1 MLEGSDD
8 GNALSDIRGEF
19 ASRNFR
25 NFLCGNKIKPQSIGY
40 STPNKPRKRPYVSY
54 R

>member
-8 GNALSDIRGEF
+8 GNALSEIRGEF
-19 ASRNFR
+19 ANRNVR

-40 STPNKPRKRPYVSY
+40 PTPNKPRKRPYVSY